1 MKEDFTTYD
10 IKPEAFV
17 NYLRY
22 YGEHFN
28 KKLCEFACKQL
39 PKHDYS
45 KEKLDIL
52 LQSHGIEIKG
62 AKLYDYVYVANWCKS
77 MFYGSSIT
85 DEKRFV
91 LFIKD
96 VFEKMDTIPQK
107 SLFGLDTKYFLI
119 SVPIISKTKFREA
132 FVKIIREKIEEC
144 RACLEKL

>member
-77 MFYGSSIT
+77 VFYGSSIT

-96 VFEKMDTIPQK
+96 VFDKEADLVFNRWYADMAKQGIP
-107 SLFGLDTKYFLI
+107 
-119 SVPIISKTKFREA
+119 
-132 FVKIIREKIEEC
+132 IEWEDMI
-144 RACLEKL
+144 

>member
-1 MKEDFTTYD
+1 MKEDLTVYD

-39 PKHDYS
+39 PKHDFS

-52 LQSHGIEIKG
+52 LQSHNVEIENS
-62 AKLYDYVYVANWCKS
+62 KLYDYVYIANWCRS
-77 MFYGSSIT
+77 IFYGSSIT

-96 VFEKMDTIPQK
+96 IFAKESDLIFNRWYADMAKQGIP
-107 SLFGLDTKYFLI
+107 
-119 SVPIISKTKFREA
+119 
-132 FVKIIREKIEEC
+132 IEWEDMI
-144 RACLEKL
+144 

>member
-77 MFYGSSIT
+77 VFYGSSIT

-96 VFEKMDTIPQK
+96 VFEKEADLVFNRWYADMAKQGIP
-107 SLFGLDTKYFLI
+107 
-119 SVPIISKTKFREA
+119 
-132 FVKIIREKIEEC
+132 IEWEDMI
-144 RACLEKL
+144 

>member
-1 MKEDFTTYD
+1 MIMKEDFTTYD

-28 KKLCEFACKQL
+28 KKLCEFACKQF
-39 PKHDYS
+39 PKYDYS

-52 LQSHGIEIKG
+52 LQSHNVEIKNS
-62 AKLYDYVYVANWCKS
+62 KLYDYVYIANWCKN
-77 MFYGSSIT
+77 MFYGSSIV

-96 VFEKMDTIPQK
+96 VFEKEPDLVFNRWYADMAKQGIPI
-107 SLFGLDTKYFLI
+107 DW
-119 SVPIISKTKFREA
+119 
-132 FVKIIREKIEEC
+132 EEMI
-144 RACLEKL
+144 

>member
-1 MKEDFTTYD
+1 MKEDFTIYD
-10 IKPEAFV
+10 VKPEAFV

-52 LQSHGIEIKG
+52 LQSHGVEIKN

-96 VFEKMDTIPQK
+96 IFEKEPDLVFNRWYADMAKQGIP
-107 SLFGLDTKYFLI
+107 
-119 SVPIISKTKFREA
+119 
-132 FVKIIREKIEEC
+132 IEWEDMI
-144 RACLEKL
+144 